1 MQRRAHLVA
10 VERQRRIDEA
20 HKAAMDKEETG
31 YLDPETGLWVFTA
44 LQHLNRGYCCGSGCR
59 HCPYE
64 HMNVPSV
71 KKARE
76 EREQAAKVAKGTK
89 SPIFTGTGDK
99 GMSSLGTGER
109 KSKGETVFQIMGT
122 LDELNAQLGMVRCSV
137 ARHTGYTHKDGE
149 AQYAKLVRQL
159 EHVQH
164 LVFDAGS
171 CMSSPA
177 TFEADNVSLLEGW
190 IRDLTEYCPN
200 IHGFILPGGSIVT
213 CHLHVARTVC
223 RRAER
228 CAVQLNSEQSVD
240 AAARKFINRLS
251 DFLFA
256 AARLTA
262 YLDGTADVL
271 VRRKAVWED

>member
-1 MQRRAHLVA
+1 MTSAASSSACSAPLLRAPPQKWVLALLACGGVGASCWLACRAYMQRRAHLVA

-149 AQYAKLVRQL
+149 AQYAKLVRQ
-159 EHVQH
+159 V
-164 LVFDAGS
+164 
-171 CMSSPA
+171 
-177 TFEADNVSLLEGW
+177 
-190 IRDLTEYCPN
+190 
-200 IHGFILPGGSIVT
+200 
-213 CHLHVARTVC
+213 
-223 RRAER
+223 
-228 CAVQLNSEQSVD
+228 
-240 AAARKFINRLS
+240 
-251 DFLFA
+251 
-256 AARLTA
+256 
-262 YLDGTADVL
+262 
-271 VRRKAVWED
+271 